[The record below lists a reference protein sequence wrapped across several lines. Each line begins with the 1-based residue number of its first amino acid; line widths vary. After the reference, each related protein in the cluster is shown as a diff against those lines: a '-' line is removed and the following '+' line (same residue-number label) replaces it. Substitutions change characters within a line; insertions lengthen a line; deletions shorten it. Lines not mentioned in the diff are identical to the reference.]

1 MYCKMIWCILINVI
15 SLISLAKCHWLPFP
29 DLVPLA
35 ARGGDRARQP
45 GAGGA
50 GHGDVGQRL
59 RAVGPRALRRAR
71 QGDVGAG
78 GRRAQHEVEG
88 GVRQGPQRGEPLLP
102 RLQGIQVGDSKYF
115 PAFIK

>member
-1 MYCKMIWCILINVI
+1 MLFLRIPSI
-15 SLISLAKCHWLPFP
+15 SVTDSLFLP
-29 DLVPLA
+29 DLVPLSP
-35 ARGGDRARQP
+35 RGGDRARQP

-102 RLQGIQVGDSKYF
+102 RLQGVQVGDVISF
-115 PAFIK
+115 NLN